1 MDGQRQQRWSQVM
14 DGGHRY
20 WMLVTGNG
28 WSQVMDGE
36 RQQRWSQVMD
46 GERQQRWSQVMDG
59 QRQQRWSLHVY
70 GLTADAG
77 SRVW

>member
-46 GERQQRWSQVMDG
+46 G